1 MILNSLP
8 LFPLGSVLYPQGH
21 LPLRI
26 FEVRYLDMINKV
38 IQADA
43 PFGVVALKQGIEVQV
58 PQAQEL
64 FADVGTIATVVHHE
78 SPQPGLKLVHC
89 IGAQRY
95 RILRR
100 EQLKHGLWIA
110 DVEHIEPDVEI
121 APPDELA
128 SCVVTL
134 RNVMAKLS
142 GETSDVDL
150 DAEDNHWDSCS
161 WVANRWCEILPIPL
175 PLKQRMLELD
185 NPIIRLELISDI
197 LEKYD
202 LA

>member
-1 MILNSLP
+1 MVLNSLP

-38 IQADA
+38 IQANA
-43 PFGVVALKQGIEVQV
+43 PFGVVALKQGIEVQI

-64 FADVGTIATVVHHE
+64 FADVGTIATVIHHE
-78 SPQPGLKLVHC
+78 SPQPGLKLIHC
-89 IGAQRY
+89 LGAQRY

-100 EQLKHGLWIA
+100 ERLKHGLWIA

-128 SCVVTL
+128 SCVAAL
-134 RNVMAKLS
+134 RSVMAKLS
-142 GETSDVDL
+142 SEAPGVNLDL
-150 DAEDNHWDSCS
+150 EDNHWNSCS

-197 LEKYD
+197 LEKFD

>member
-1 MILNSLP
+1 M
-8 LFPLGSVLYPQGH
+8 
-21 LPLRI
+21 
-26 FEVRYLDMINKV
+26 RYLDMMNKV

-43 PFGVVALKQGIEVQV
+43 PFGVVALKRGVEVQI

-64 FADVGTIATVVHHE
+64 FADVGTIATVIQHE

-89 IGAQRY
+89 VGAQRY

-100 EQLKHGLWIA
+100 ERLKHGLWIA
-110 DVEHIEPDVEI
+110 DVEHIEPDIEI

-128 SCVVTL
+128 SCVVAL
-134 RNVMAKLS
+134 RHVMARLS
-142 GETSDVDL
+142 SENSDANL
-150 DAEDNHWDSCS
+150 DIEDNRWDSCS
-161 WVANRWCEILPIPL
+161 WIANRWCEILPIPL
-175 PLKQRMLELD
+175 SLKQRMLELD

-197 LEKYD
+197 LEKFD

>member
-1 MILNSLP
+1 MVLNSLP

-26 FEVRYLDMINKV
+26 FEVRYLDMMNKV
-38 IQADA
+38 IQNDA
-43 PFGVVALKQGIEVQV
+43 PFGVVALKQGIEVQI

-64 FADVGTIATVVHHE
+64 FADVGTIATVIHHE

-89 IGAQRY
+89 VGAQRY

-100 EQLKHGLWIA
+100 ERLKHGLWIA
-110 DVEHIEPDVEI
+110 DVELIEPDIEI

-128 SCVVTL
+128 SCVVAL
-134 RNVMAKLS
+134 RNVMAKLA
-142 GETSDVDL
+142 GESSEIDL
-150 DAEDNHWDSCS
+150 RLEDNCWDSCS
-161 WVANRWCEILPIPL
+161 WVANRWCEVLPMPL

-197 LEKYD
+197 LEKFD
-202 LA
+202 LL

>member
-1 MILNSLP
+1 MVLNSLP
-8 LFPLGSVLYPQGH
+8 LFPLGSVLFPQGH

-26 FEVRYLDMINKV
+26 FEVRYLDMMNKV
-38 IQADA
+38 IRADA
-43 PFGVVALKQGIEVQV
+43 PFGVVALKRGVEVQI

-64 FADVGTIATVVHHE
+64 FADVGTIATVIQHE

-89 IGAQRY
+89 VGAQRY

-100 EQLKHGLWIA
+100 ERLKHGLWIA
-110 DVEHIEPDVEI
+110 DVEHIEPDIEI

-128 SCVVTL
+128 SCVVAL
-134 RNVMAKLS
+134 RRVMARLS
-142 GETSDVDL
+142 SENSDTNL
-150 DAEDNHWDSCS
+150 DIEDNRWDSCS
-161 WVANRWCEILPIPL
+161 WIANRWCEILPIPL
-175 PLKQRMLELD
+175 SLKQRMLELD

-197 LEKYD
+197 LEKFD

>member
-100 EQLKHGLWIA
+100 ERLKHGLWIA
-110 DVEHIEPDVEI
+110 DVEHKEPDVEI

-150 DAEDNHWDSCS
+150 DAEDNHWNSCS
-161 WVANRWCEILPIPL
+161 WVANRW
-175 PLKQRMLELD
+175 
-185 NPIIRLELISDI
+185 
-197 LEKYD
+197 
-202 LA
+202 